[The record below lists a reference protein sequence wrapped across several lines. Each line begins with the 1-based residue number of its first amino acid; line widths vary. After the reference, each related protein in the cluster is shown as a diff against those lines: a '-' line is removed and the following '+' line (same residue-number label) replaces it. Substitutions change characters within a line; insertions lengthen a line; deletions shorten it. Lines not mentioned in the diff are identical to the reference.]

1 MSLTDPYVKKA
12 TSLPAMP
19 EVACQL
25 MDTFGREDLSLGE
38 LSGLIGRDQALAAR
52 VLRYANS
59 AHAAP
64 RREVDNLHDA
74 AALLGL
80 RALRE
85 LTLSVSVMGAFPHL
99 EGFDRLVF
107 WRGTLAVASYAQ
119 AIAPRLGVDPAVAYL
134 GGLMLRTGQILM
146 AMVDPAGAAEVSR
159 HALAPDSRIDFE
171 SGILGCAHP
180 EITAELARHWRF
192 PTVLITAFGAA
203 VDPLGS
209 RPFSRLGAVLR
220 LASVIADHRAL
231 DVDLAEGLR
240 QTQEALITHLDLDPE
255 DLAADLPD
263 HRLAMAGADA
273 LMH

>member
-1 MSLTDPYVKKA
+1 VSLTDPYVKKA
-12 TSLPAMP
+12 ATLPAMP

-85 LTLSVSVMGAFPHL
+85 LTLSVSVMGAFPKL
-99 EGFDRLVF
+99 EGFDRLAF

-119 AIAPRLGVDPAVAYL
+119 AIAPRLDVDPAVAYL

-220 LASVIADHRAL
+220 LASVIADHR
-231 DVDLAEGLR
+231 
-240 QTQEALITHLDLDPE
+240 DLD
-255 DLAADLPD
+255 ADPPKACARPRRPWSPTWTWIRRTWPPD
-263 HRLAMAGADA
+263 CPTTGWPWPAPTR
-273 LMH
+273 

>member
-12 TSLPAMP
+12 ASLPAMP

-52 VLRYANS
+52 VLRVANS
-59 AHAAP
+59 ARYAP
-64 RREVDNLHDA
+64 SREVDTLQDA

-80 RALRE
+80 RTLRE
-85 LTLSVSVMGAFPHL
+85 LTLSVSVMGVFPSP
-99 EGFDRLVF
+99 EGFDRLAF
-107 WRGTLAVASYAQ
+107 WRGTLAVASHAQ
-119 AIAPRLGVDPAVAYL
+119 ALAPLLDVDPAVAYL

-146 AMVDPAGAAEVSR
+146 AMVDPSGAAEVAR

-180 EITAELARHWRF
+180 EITAEMARHWGF
-192 PTVLITAFGAA
+192 PTGLVTAFGAA

-209 RPFSRLGAVLR
+209 RPFSPLGAVLR
-220 LASVIADHRAL
+220 LASVVTDHCELVL
-231 DVDLAEGLR
+231 DPVQGLLD
-240 QTQEALITHLDLDPE
+240 TQEALVAHLGLDL
-255 DLAADLPD
+255 ADVTAVLPD
-263 HRLAMAGADA
+263 HRLATAGADV